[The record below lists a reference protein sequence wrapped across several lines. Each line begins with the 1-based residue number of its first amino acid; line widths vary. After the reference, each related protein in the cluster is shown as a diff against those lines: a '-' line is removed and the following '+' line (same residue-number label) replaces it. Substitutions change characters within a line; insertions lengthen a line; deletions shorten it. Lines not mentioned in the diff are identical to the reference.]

1 MFNQQ
6 GEKTAESGA
15 YVKLIRGKGMLGK
28 METLKWTKKMQH
40 GSKKSFVKT
49 LLLEYVPIQYQRSS
63 TLCKSNKKIIKLL

>member
-15 YVKLIRGKGMLGK
+15 YVKLIRGKGMLSK
-28 METLKWTKKMQH
+28 IKTLKWTEKMQH

-49 LLLEYVPIQYQRSS
+49 FLLEYIPNQYQRSS
-63 TLCKSNKKIIKLL
+63 TLVNQTKIL